1 MRDILNLR
9 GTMNTEKEIH
19 LTSVETVMMK
29 KVVKVDM
36 SIIETKT
43 DKGNANEV
51 TVNIARRIKDKKV

>member
-19 LTSVETVMMK
+19 LISVETVMMK

-43 DKGNANEV
+43 DKGNANEM
-51 TVNIARRIKDKKV
+51 TVNIVKMIKDKKV